1 MGMNDILMLEK
12 INESLFRLT
21 ATSDKILK
29 GVSKHLE
36 RMVDGAQFNP
46 RYQQGIW
53 NGKISLFDR
62 RTQTI
67 PFGLWLEVITFC
79 KTNHYQ
85 YTLKGTTIKELT
97 TSEVFSPK
105 FIEEFEDKIM
115 SKTMPFK
122 LRHYQLDSLAP
133 ALKLGKAIN
142 LLCTGS
148 GKSVLIHYTMQ
159 LLRRTKESE
168 RTLVIVP
175 NISLVQQLFAN
186 IEHDYQYPAIRDE
199 AYMLYGETKSKEK
212 KLIASNNIDRPFLI
226 TTYQSIMRKPDGWF
240 KQWDAVLIDEVHGV
254 NSNAKSLTAISKK
267 CYNAKY
273 KLGYT
278 GTLGLAELDK
288 LTVLG
293 YVGPV
298 TYIIKNKQLMDLGFL
313 SKIDIKRY
321 IVRYKDEEFH
331 AGIKGLSYVAEVKQI
346 EENLDRLKVYDSI
359 FDTVEPGQNVLILVK
374 HIKHLDKLQEYF
386 NTEERYKGY
395 EVNRIDG
402 KVKGTKREEIRQGVI
417 NSDIMTN
424 TILLSNYACFSTG
437 SNIPNLH
444 HVVFG
449 ASAKGFIV
457 VMQSLGR
464 GLRLAENK
472 DNLILHDIIDDFST
486 VQGTGRRIH
495 KNALYKHGEARLK
508 YYTDESFECDTIDL
522 EL

>member
-12 INESLFRLT
+12 INESIFRLT
-21 ATSDKILK
+21 ATNNKILK

-36 RMVDGAQFNP
+36 RVVEGAQFNP
-46 RYQQGIW
+46 RYQQGTW
-53 NGKISLFDR
+53 NGKISLLDR

-79 KTNHYQ
+79 KTNNYQ
-85 YTLKGTTIKELT
+85 YTIKGTDVTELT
-97 TSEVFSPK
+97 TSDVFSAK
-105 FIEEFEDKIM
+105 FIQHFEDKIM

-122 LRHYQLDSLAP
+122 LRPYQIDSLAP

-159 LLRRTKESE
+159 LLRRTKEAE

-186 IEHDYQYPAIRDE
+186 IEDDYNYKAIKDE
-199 AYMLYGETKSKEK
+199 AYMLYGETKNKEK
-212 KLIASNNIDRPFLI
+212 QLINSNSIDKPFLI
-226 TTYQSIMRKPDGWF
+226 TTYQSIMRKNDSWF

-346 EENLDRLKVYDSI
+346 EDNMDRLGTYKSI
-359 FDTVEPGQNVLILVK
+359 FSHVKDGQNVLILVK

-386 NTEERYKGY
+386 ETHPDYDGY

-402 KVKGTKREEIRQGVI
+402 RVKGTKREEIRQSVI
-417 NSDIMTN
+417 KSDDMTN

-472 DNLILHDIIDDFST
+472 ESLMLHDVIDDFST
-486 VQGTGRRIH
+486 IQGTGRRVK

-508 YYTDESFECDTIDL
+508 YYTGEGFECEDIDL